1 MAIALRDKRELDQL
15 YSDYRAKYEGSKE
28 DYFAL
33 LYLTKKFGL
42 PLEQAAGL
50 VAFGNRDYGI
60 DAYYVDR
67 AARNLYLFQFK
78 WSEDHNLFKE
88 SMDRLAAPGMDVI
101 FGRSHVDPEQNEV
114 IHRLKADL
122 FEHQALIERVFIQF
136 VFKGDATAVERS
148 QGLEGRQEALENKQH
163 LVRQFFNERPVELRV
178 DFISDIVGRGPPPVP
193 DTFHVGFH
201 DTVCVKTKDG
211 KQAMHLGFVPL
222 IDLFTIYKALGQKFL
237 SRNIRAGLSADT
249 PPNRKIRQALGDIVI
264 RCILPPE
271 VFTFHHNG
279 VTLAAEKLEVSNGK
293 ATITVPRV
301 LNGAQTLNT
310 FRKFME
316 ESEALVSA
324 PDRKALVEAIQVVAK
339 IVVDNPSGD
348 FVTQVTIANN
358 QQNPVEP
365 WHLRAND
372 KVQCDLQDRF
382 VEQLGIFYSRLENS
396 FQSMTWEELEVI
408 EVTDT
413 RDLRIK
419 PLAKTFL
426 AAQGEIDRMSRLHEV
441 FEQARWYEDCFRDAY
456 LKCDPRRIIL
466 GYKIGLV
473 LNPIMRQ
480 VEARC
485 AQWLEYAIR
494 RARNLVWAMLIQG
507 MLNDDAHLPGLLDSH
522 GSDLR
527 KSQDFK
533 DNMITLATNK
543 VYIIINNVLK
553 NDEGYKSKIA
563 DAKYSFLTTKELFR
577 RCMDEA
583 YNRYGW
589 SKKNF

>member
-1 MAIALRDKRELDQL
+1 MTIILRDKRELDQL
-15 YSDYRAKYEGSKE
+15 YSDYKGKYEGSKE

-33 LYLTKKFGL
+33 LYLKKKFGL
-42 PLEQAAGL
+42 TMEQAAGL

-88 SMDRLAAPGMDVI
+88 SMERLAAAGMEVI
-101 FGRSHVDPEQNEV
+101 FGRRHVDPEQNEV

-122 FEHQALIERVFIQF
+122 YEHQAVIDRVFIQF
-136 VFKGDATAVERS
+136 VFKGDTTAVERS
-148 QGLEGRQEALENKQH
+148 QGLEGRQESLENKQH
-163 LVRQFFNERPVELRV
+163 LVRQFFNDRPVELRV
-178 DFISDIVGRGPPPVP
+178 DFISDIVGPGRPPVQ
-193 DTFHVGFH
+193 DSFRVGFH
-201 DTVCVKTKDG
+201 DTVCLRTEDG

-222 IDLFTIYKALGQKFL
+222 VDLLTIYKVLGQKFL
-237 SRNIRAGLSADT
+237 SRNIRSGLPEDT
-249 PPNRKIRQALGDIVI
+249 PPNRKIRQVLTDIVI
-264 RCILPPE
+264 RCSVRPE
-271 VFTFHHNG
+271 VFTFYHNG
-279 VTLAAEKLEVSNGK
+279 VTLAAEKLEFSDGK
-293 ATITVPRV
+293 ATIVVPRV

-310 FRKFME
+310 FRKFIE
-316 ESEALVSA
+316 ESESLLTAN
-324 PDRKALVEAIQVVAK
+324 DRRALVEAITVVAK

-348 FVTQVTIANN
+348 FVSQVTIANN

-365 WHLRAND
+365 WHLRSND
-372 KVQCDLQDRF
+372 QVQCDLQDRF
-382 VEQLGIFYSRLENS
+382 AEQLGIFYSRHENS
-396 FQSMTWEELEVI
+396 FQNMTWEELEELEI
-408 EVTDT
+408 TETK
-413 RDLRIK
+413 DLRIK
-419 PLAKTFL
+419 PLAQTFL
-426 AAQGEIDRMSRLHEV
+426 AAQGEIDRMSRLREV
-441 FEQARWYEDCFRDAY
+441 FEQPKWYEDCFRDAY

-507 MLNDDAHLPGLLDSH
+507 MLNDEGHLPDLLDSH
-522 GSDLR
+522 GVDLR
-527 KSQDFK
+527 KSTDFK
-533 DNMITLATNK
+533 DYMITLATNK
-543 VYIIINNVLK
+543 VYFIINNVLK

-563 DAKYSFLTTKELFR
+563 DAKYSLLTTKELFR

-583 YNRYGW
+583 YNRHGW
-589 SKKNF
+589 NKKNF